1 MWYISSWLERKEYLC
16 LPMKKLYL
24 FNPENDMALASGSP
38 YYMAPASAKKMAN
51 DLAVLPA
58 WYADAGSEILVNDSR
73 QVDWLRNGCRL
84 PLSVTGVLSMSD
96 EHEEIVPWGWSPA
109 LKYRLEG
116 RGGKDVDVETLRL
129 LSSRKTAVN
138 LLPKLRMEG
147 TMGESSWLTSL
158 ENVSAFSI
166 KHDRVLLKAPWS
178 GSGKGI
184 QPLSGL
190 PDDNL
195 KGWIRRIIATQG
207 GVVAEPFYTKVKDF
221 AMEFKVEGQGVAFVG
236 YSLFET
242 DARGIYKENLL
253 ASDAVIENMLSEYVS
268 RDLLYAVRE
277 NLLRELTGVL
287 DGNYQGYLGVDMM
300 MVRSGEE
307 CFVHPCIEVNLRM
320 NMGVV
325 SRLLFDRFMIPDAI
339 GRYVIDFFPQ
349 KGEALKTHE
358 RLMAQHELVMEGN
371 LLRSGYLSLVP
382 VFEDTNYLIYV
393 VV

>member
-1 MWYISSWLERKEYLC
+1 
-16 LPMKKLYL
+16 MKKLYL

-73 QVDWLRNGCRL
+73 QVDWLRNGCCL
-84 PLSVTGVLSMSD
+84 PLAVTGVLSVSD

-109 LKYRLEG
+109 LKHRLGVGVKKEI
-116 RGGKDVDVETLRL
+116 DVDALRL
-129 LSSRKTAVN
+129 LSSRLTAVN
-138 LLPKLRMEG
+138 LLPKLRVEG
-147 TMGESSWLTSL
+147 TVGESSWLSSL
-158 ENVSAFSI
+158 ENVNAFSL

-184 QPLSGL
+184 QPLCGF
-190 PDDNL
+190 PDENL
-195 KGWIRRIIATQG
+195 TGWIRRIIATQG
-207 GVVAEPFYTKVKDF
+207 GVVAEPFYEKVKDF
-221 AMEFKVEGQGVAFVG
+221 AMEFMVEGQDIVFVG

-242 DARGIYKENLL
+242 DKRGIYKENFL
-253 ASDAVIENMLSEYVS
+253 ASDVVIEDILSEYVS
-268 RDLLYAVRE
+268 RNLLYAVRE
-277 NLLRELTGVL
+277 NLLRELAGILV
-287 DGNYQGYLGVDMM
+287 GNYQGYLGVDMM
-300 MVRSGEE
+300 VVRCEKE
-307 CFVHPCIEVNLRM
+307 FWVHPCIEVNLRM

-325 SRLLFDRFMIPDAI
+325 SRLLFDRFMVPDAI

-349 KGEALKTHE
+349 KGEALKNHE

>member
-1 MWYISSWLERKEYLC
+1 
-16 LPMKKLYL
+16 MKKLYL

-84 PLSVTGVLSMSD
+84 PLAVTGVLSVSD
-96 EHEEIVPWGWSPA
+96 EHEEIVPWGWNPA
-109 LKYRLEG
+109 LKHRLGADRMKEI
-116 RGGKDVDVETLRL
+116 DVERLRL
-129 LSSRKTAVN
+129 LSSRMTAVS

-147 TMGESSWLTSL
+147 TVGESSWLSSL
-158 ENVSAFSI
+158 EDVSAFSI

-268 RDLLYAVRE
+268 RNLLYAVRD

-300 MVRSGEE
+300 VVRSGEE
-307 CFVHPCIEVNLRM
+307 YFVHPCIEVNLRM

-349 KGEALKTHE
+349 KGEALKTYE
-358 RLMAQHELVMEGN
+358 RLMAKHELVVEGN

>member
-1 MWYISSWLERKEYLC
+1 
-16 LPMKKLYL
+16 
-24 FNPENDMALASGSP
+24 MALASGSP
-38 YYMAPASAKKMAN
+38 FYMAPSSAKKMAN

-73 QVDWLRNGCRL
+73 QVEWLGNGCRL
-84 PLSVTGVLSMSD
+84 PLAVTGVLSVSE

-109 LKYRLEG
+109 LKHRLGVKKEI
-116 RGGKDVDVETLRL
+116 DVDALRL
-129 LSSRKTAVN
+129 LSSRMTAVN

-147 TMGESSWLTSL
+147 TVGESSWLSSL

-184 QPLSGL
+184 QPLCGL

-195 KGWIRRIIATQG
+195 KGWIRRVIATQG
-207 GVVAEPFYTKVKDF
+207 GVVAEPFYAKVKDF
-221 AMEFKVEGQGVAFVG
+221 AMEFKVGGQDISFVG

-242 DARGIYKENLL
+242 DARGIYKENFL
-253 ASDAVIENMLSEYVS
+253 ASDATIENMLSEYVS

-277 NLLRELTGVL
+277 NLLQELTSILV
-287 DGNYQGYLGVDMM
+287 GNYQGYLGVDMM
-300 MVRSGEE
+300 VVRCGEE
-307 CFVHPCIEVNLRM
+307 YFVHPCIEVNLRM

-325 SRLLFDRFMIPDAI
+325 SRLLFDRFLVPDAI
-339 GRYVIDFFPQ
+339 GRYVIEFFPQ
-349 KGEALKTHE
+349 KGEALKAHE
-358 RLMAQHELVMEGN
+358 RLMAQYELVLEGG
-371 LLRSGYLSLVP
+371 LLRSGYLPLVP